1 MEGLQTPDTSDTS
14 LQILPKY
21 NGNIAEVDWR
31 TNTASSDY
39 LRRYGY
45 VYDKLNRLSAGFYQR
60 EDRPAAQEYFEKMSY
75 DLNGNITNLKRTAS
89 LEGNTTAGLI
99 DNLSYVYF
107 NNNSSNR
114 LKTVTDSSTDYRGYP
129 DVSGIE
135 IGYDD
140 NGNMTS
146 HQDKGILQIDY
157 NFLNLPNYLKFNAG
171 LVTRGG
177 IIRENTVFLYR
188 SDGSKLRKTY
198 NYAPPNPL
206 GIIVELSSKV
216 TEYLDAFQYES
227 TATGRKGSTVLALKF
242 VPTAEGYF
250 NFENNKYIYNYA
262 DHLGNVRLSYFH
274 NGSGIE
280 VLEENNYYPFGLKHE
295 GYNAL
300 AGNPS
305 YQYKYNG
312 KELQETGMYDY
323 GARFYMPDIGR
334 WGVVDPLAEKMR
346 RHSPYNY
353 AFNNPIRFIDPDG
366 RQNEDIIKVNS
377 QGYVQSITPQEGPHV
392 VVDEQ
397 GNQLNV
403 NDSVEDQ
410 KQLQLL
416 VDYAGT
422 MTDYEVQ
429 DAEVRLFTPY
439 SAQDMADNFNKLGIG
454 DINSTAR
461 YLQAF
466 GEQSFFMTP
475 WMTYMG
481 WLGHGSFDFAGD
493 MSALVQETDN
503 AYNPIQGGGARPPD
517 GAGGF
522 IRFEGT
528 NTLYNVYD
536 AGNFMTGKA
545 FQMIG
550 APLNVL
556 LNGANI
562 SSKATLEG
570 KDTPGDQR
578 AVTNGYNYNR
588 VGWKK

>member
-1 MEGLQTPDTSDTS
+1 VEGLQTPDTSDTS

-107 NNNSSNR
+107 NNNNSNR